1 MFQGFE
7 LILVLIRIGNA
18 EDGKPTLA
26 TDAATRIEYLGDV
39 MPLMLQ
45 VIEPVN
51 VHVVFLVDVDTE
63 KVRVGHEV
71 FRLTCRGK
79 CA

>member
-7 LILVLIRIGNA
+7 LSLVLIRIGNA
-18 EDGKPTLA
+18 EDGKPPFA
-26 TDAATRIEYLGDV
+26 TDAAARIEYLGDV

-51 VHVVFLVDVDTE
+51 V
-63 KVRVGHEV
+63 
-71 FRLTCRGK
+71 
-79 CA
+79 

>member
-7 LILVLIRIGNA
+7 LSLMLIRMCNA
-18 EDGKPTLA
+18 EDGKPAFA
-26 TDAATRIEYLGDV
+26 TDAAACIEYLGDV

>member
-1 MFQGFE
+1 M
-7 LILVLIRIGNA
+7 LIRIGNV
-18 EDGKPTLA
+18 EDGKPAFA
-26 TDAATRIEYLGDV
+26 TDATARIEYLGDV
-39 MPLMLQ
+39 MPLMLH

-51 VHVVFLVDVDTE
+51 IQVIFLVDVDTE

-71 FRLTCRGK
+71 FRFTCRSK